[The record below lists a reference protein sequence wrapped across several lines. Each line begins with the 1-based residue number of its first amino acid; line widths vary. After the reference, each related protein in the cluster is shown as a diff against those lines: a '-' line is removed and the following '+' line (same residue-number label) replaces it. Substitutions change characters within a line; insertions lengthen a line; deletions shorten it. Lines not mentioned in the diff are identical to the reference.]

1 MGNEQNFKI
10 VMMMMMVMIIVVIY
24 SGNDDC
30 NKTMKMV
37 VSDGV

>member
-1 MGNEQNFKI
+1 
-10 VMMMMMVMIIVVIY
+10 MMVMIIVVIY

-37 VSDGV
+37 VSDGVWWCLIDNDTGG

>member
-10 VMMMMMVMIIVVIY
+10 VMMMMVMIIVVIY

>member
-1 MGNEQNFKI
+1 
-10 VMMMMMVMIIVVIY
+10 MMMVMIIVVIY

-37 VSDGV
+37 VSDGVW